1 MAIRHPRSGIA
12 HDLFDALL
20 RFAALAMDVAVLA
33 VSRMPIGA
41 DGGSPKRHIDGFPA
55 FRAQA
60 FSILR
65 CIVIAP
71 AVYAP
76 DSLER
81 FAILFELRPH
91 AP

>member
-1 MAIRHPRSGIA
+1 MAESHARCGIA
-12 HDLFDALL
+12 HHLPYAPL
-20 RFAALAMDVAVLA
+20 RVSALAMDGAVLA

-41 DGGSPKRHIDGFPA
+41 DGGSPERHINGFSA
-55 FRAQA
+55 FRAQPLGI
-60 FSILR
+60 FCR
-65 CIVIAP
+65 IVIAP

>member
-1 MAIRHPRSGIA
+1 MAERHARCGIA
-12 HDLFDALL
+12 HHLPNAPL
-20 RFAALAMDVAVLA
+20 RVSALAMDVAVLA

-81 FAILFELRPH
+81 FAILFELHPH